1 MTISSIDSGSSIL
14 DKYGYLQTTAADD
27 TQDMFLN
34 LLVAQ
39 LSNQNPLEPM
49 ENDSLIQQMSAFAT
63 VEQIEQLSSKMTSL
77 IAIEEIVAG
86 QNAFTQ
92 SASLVGKVVE
102 YTDEETGETRT
113 GLVRSVHLDGD
124 GLQLDV
130 DGTKI
135 PMNLVTGII
144 GDASQSDGDDDST
157 GDGSDDDNQDE

>member
-1 MTISSIDSGSSIL
+1 MTISSISSGSPIL
-14 DKYGYLQTTAADD
+14 DKYGYLPGAGSRNTE
-27 TQDMFLN
+27 DMFLN

-39 LSNQNPLEPM
+39 LSNQNPLEPL

-63 VEQIEQLSSKMTSL
+63 VEQIEQLSSKMTNL

-113 GLVRSVHLDGD
+113 GLVRSVHLNGD
-124 GLQLDV
+124 GLLLDV
-130 DGTKI
+130 DGAQV

-144 GDASQSDGDDDST
+144 GDAGQGDGAAD
-157 GDGSDDDNQDE
+157 DGSDEDNQDE